1 MLCLSKELKLEFM
14 QDQGD
19 FALSGTAITAL
30 YFDKKSRLLVA
41 GDKSGTVRY
50 KLMNWPAYDE
60 LP

>member
-1 MLCLSKELKLEFM
+1 M